1 MISNTKK
8 QALIA
13 ALDTAGYDVTALTE
27 STAYSMPGN
36 TATDQLQVTIKPKAT
51 EAQA

>member
-1 MISNTKK
+1 MISNEKK

-13 ALDTAGYDVTALTE
+13 ALDAAGYDVTAM
-27 STAYSMPGN
+27 SDGTAYMPPGN
-36 TATDQLQVTIKPKAT
+36 TATDQLQLTIKPKAT